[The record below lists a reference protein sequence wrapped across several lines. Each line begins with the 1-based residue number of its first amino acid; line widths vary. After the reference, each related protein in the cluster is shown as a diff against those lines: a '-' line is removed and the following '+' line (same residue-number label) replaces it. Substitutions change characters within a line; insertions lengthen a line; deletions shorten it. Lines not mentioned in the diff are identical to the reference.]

1 MTNVVL
7 SIRVQDNLLK
17 KLDDEAALHRLSRSE
32 FMKLL
37 VENCSE
43 CYDIVAQKKLER
55 SAKMVELE
63 SQAGEWMVDK
73 VLTNKIAP
81 EMLFILGG
89 VWHKLGHDMMGLA
102 KERFDVNDTHKVDAV
117 VEQLD
122 KEVGES

>member
-1 MTNVVL
+1 MANVVL

-17 KLDDEAALHRLSRSE
+17 KLDDEAVLHRMSRSD

-43 CYDIVAQKKLER
+43 CYDIIATKKLER

-63 SQAGEWMVDK
+63 NQAGAWMVDK
-73 VLTNKIAP
+73 VLPDKIAP

-102 KERFDVNDTHKVDAV
+102 KDRFDVNDIRKVEEV

-122 KEVGES
+122 KETGGS